1 MTDCIDV
8 VNSENETELSW
19 PIRPSTVFDEN
30 KVIDRIGLVY
40 TKNDTK

>member
-8 VNSENETELSW
+8 VNTENETELSW
-19 PIRPSTVFDEN
+19 PIKLSTVFDEN
-30 KVIDRIGLVY
+30 KVIDHIGLVY